1 MTDSI
6 NIQPY
11 RGNLG
16 SRSTRRLARRLAA
29 YLPMT
34 VTRQILRQELRRP
47 GEADI
52 FEAAT
57 MFADMS
63 GFTSMAET
71 LADDGPRGAEELNRA
86 LLITFTALI
95 NAIHGAGGA
104 VSHFHGDAMMVYFL
118 DADGQAATRA
128 LACARFMQ
136 SLMLTSFSKLS
147 VKRAGN
153 RETSFGLTI
162 KIGVGYGRCLET
174 VVGSLSEG
182 NSHLESLLLKESL
195 EFVLAGTA
203 VNEAVDAQAQAE
215 SGQVVGSRAVLQ
227 KAKLPI
233 DSDFRVVDEVLPVPR
248 MPPYVYWDSIDQT
261 ALDRLFAVAPAFI
274 PHKLVQQLQSVS
286 SQSIAE
292 HRAVTSMFVNFEGIG
307 FDNPAD
313 GEKLQTYFQW
323 AREIVAQ
330 FGGVNSR
337 INRVLTGDKGS
348 QLHIIFGAPVAPDAP
363 IQATRCGLAM
373 QQNKPDFIIK
383 QRIGIAAGRVFA
395 CAVGSRNRREYT
407 TVGSVINLSARLTS
421 ICPDGE
427 VYLDGETAVR
437 IQDGII
443 CQSLPPVQLKGKREP
458 TPIFRAQG
466 EQIRGAVK
474 ARFGRAQQTP
484 FGRVDELHRLQHHLQ
499 EAISEQHGG
508 IVALFG
514 PFGSG
519 QMPLLATAAYEWL
532 NGGGQLVTAVCQLHL
547 SDAPLAPWKAIW
559 RELMGLTAVMDIPT
573 QLQTVAAHVKK
584 LSPACTSADIQLWGE
599 FFDLPADEQISQ
611 QTTAIRQHSILHLLQ
626 QGVLTEA
633 ATHPLL
639 IIIEDIHW
647 ADQISL
653 ELIDRL
659 AEAIVGLPVL
669 LLLTYR
675 ISTGFNFRTINQPNC
690 WSIPLEDLLP
700 QRAKQLVLAKLEAEE
715 LPMLVEQR
723 LGLRDRQGRSSPV
736 NPLFLE
742 ESLKMMLSS
751 GAIQMQTDADG
762 RRRVRVR
769 ETALL
774 QMRVPDNIY
783 NVLLSRLDRLEPAA
797 RSLIQVAAVIGR
809 EFGLEMVTAVMPSM
823 EQGQIV
829 LLLQALSKTEMIQ
842 QIKSEPDARFIFQH
856 ALAHDVVYQSLPFAR
871 RQTLHA
877 AIGDLLV
884 ARHQDNL
891 KPFYPVLAYH
901 YGQTDQY
908 EEGLQYALAAA
919 GDAAEIFANRA
930 AADLYKLASTH
941 LQGLDEARYWK
952 TAVMVFSARVRVL
965 RLLGQFTKAT
975 LAATEALKLC
985 LMYGEIDQTLPV
997 YNLLAEIKYRQARYD
1012 DVQNLTAKV
1021 INNLGD
1027 YTPPA
1032 ELARAYLLSG
1042 MAAAAVFK
1050 LEAALNQ
1057 LNRAEEI
1064 CVATKDMSQLV
1075 SVWGTT
1081 AVVYGEQQRTTLA
1094 LPMAERALKLA
1105 QTNND
1110 SMQISL
1116 AWYRLSRIQQQMGF
1130 ADAAL
1135 RAINEAIDLMRSS
1148 SHNFQAH
1155 MLIHRATISTYLGEW
1170 QRAIVDLRGAIDL
1183 FDEMDDLLGLIQAYL
1198 LWGFEYSSGQ
1208 EDWLE
1213 ARKRLVQVGQLV
1225 ASQPKEAGMY
1235 IQGAARLWLGLGVVA
1250 LNGNH
1255 FSQAKTLFEKAVRAI
1270 DGRGLH
1276 WWRPAALYY
1285 LGVVKLAQNQ
1295 HSTEAA
1301 AIFEQAKL
1309 AVVNGGCPDE
1319 LPLILLQ
1326 LAKLEVNESAKLLL
1340 LETAVSAAFKRSR
1353 FCDKLTCFQEAGE
1366 LLMNAPLYR
1375 HRRLGGSCLA
1385 WIEANKI
1392 K

>member
-6 NIQPY
+6 NTQPY
-11 RGNLG
+11 GDNL
-16 SRSTRRLARRLAA
+16 SSQSTRRLARRLAA

-34 VTRQILRQELRRP
+34 VTRQILRQELRSP

-147 VKRAGN
+147 IKRAGN
-153 RETSFGLTI
+153 RATSFGLTI

-174 VVGSLSEG
+174 VVGSLSE
-182 NSHLESLLLKESL
+182 SL
-195 EFVLAGTA
+195 EFVLAATA

-233 DSDFRVVDEVLPVPR
+233 ENDFRVVNEVLPVPR
-248 MPPYVYWDSIDQT
+248 TQPHFYWNSMDQA
-261 ALDRLFAVAPAFI
+261 ALAQLFAIAPAFI
-274 PHKLVQQLQSVS
+274 PHKLVQQLQSVNT
-286 SQSIAE
+286 QSIAE
-292 HRAVTSMFVNFEGIG
+292 HRAVTSLFVNFEGIE
-307 FDNPAD
+307 FDKPAD
-313 GEKLQTYFQW
+313 GEKLQAYFQW

-348 QLHIIFGAPVAPDAP
+348 QLHIIFGAPIAPDAP
-363 IQATRCGLAM
+363 IQATRCGLAL
-373 QQNKPDFIIK
+373 QQDKPDFITK

-437 IQDGII
+437 IQDSII
-443 CQSLPPVQLKGKREP
+443 CQPLPPVQLKGTREP

-466 EQIRGAVK
+466 EQMQGAIK
-474 ARFGRAQQTP
+474 ARFGRAQQTS
-484 FGRVDELHRLQHHLQ
+484 FGRADELRRLQHHLQ
-499 EAISEQHGG
+499 EAMSEQRGG
-508 IVALFG
+508 VVALFG

-532 NGGGQLVTAVCQLHL
+532 NGGGQLVTAVCQQHF
-547 SDAPLAPWKAIW
+547 SDAPLAPWKVVW

-573 QLQTVAAHVKK
+573 QRQTVAAHVKTI
-584 LSPACTSADIQLWGE
+584 SSTSTSADIQLWSE
-599 FFDLPADEQISQ
+599 FFDLPTMEDEQSSP
-611 QTTAIRQHSILHLLQ
+611 QTTAVRLSILHLLQ
-626 QGVLTEA
+626 KGVLSAA
-633 ATHPLL
+633 ATHPLM

-653 ELIDRL
+653 DLIDRL
-659 AEAIVGLPVL
+659 AEAIVGFPVL

-675 ISTGFNFRTINQPNC
+675 ISTGFNFRTLNQPNC
-690 WSIPLEDLLP
+690 WGIPLEDLLP
-700 QRAKQLVLAKLEAEE
+700 QRAKQLVLAQLEVEE

-751 GAIQMQTDADG
+751 GVIQMQTDVDG

-769 ETALL
+769 ETSLL
-774 QMRVPDNIY
+774 QMQVPDNIY
-783 NVLLSRLDRLEPAA
+783 NVLLSRLDRLSPAA
-797 RSLIQVAAVIGR
+797 RSLLQVAAVVGR
-809 EFGLEMVTAVMPSM
+809 EFGLKTITAVMSGM
-823 EQGQIV
+823 AQAQV
-829 LLLQALSKTEMIQ
+829 VSLLQALSKTEMIQ
-842 QIKSEPDARFIFQH
+842 QIRSGSDPRFIFQH

-891 KPFYPVLAYH
+891 KPLYPVLAYH

-908 EEGLQYALAAA
+908 EEGLHYALAAA
-919 GDAAEIFANRA
+919 GDAAAIFANRA

-941 LQGLDEARYWK
+941 LQGLDEAHYWE
-952 TAVMVFSARVRVL
+952 TAVMVFSARVRLL

-975 LAATEALKLC
+975 LAATEAFKLC
-985 LMYGEIDQTLPV
+985 LMYGEIDQSLPV
-997 YNLLAEIKYRQARYD
+997 
-1012 DVQNLTAKV
+1012 
-1021 INNLGD
+1021 
-1027 YTPPA
+1027 
-1032 ELARAYLLSG
+1032 
-1042 MAAAAVFK
+1042 
-1050 LEAALNQ
+1050 
-1057 LNRAEEI
+1057 
-1064 CVATKDMSQLV
+1064 
-1075 SVWGTT
+1075 
-1081 AVVYGEQQRTTLA
+1081 
-1094 LPMAERALKLA
+1094 
-1105 QTNND
+1105 
-1110 SMQISL
+1110 
-1116 AWYRLSRIQQQMGF
+1116 
-1130 ADAAL
+1130 
-1135 RAINEAIDLMRSS
+1135 
-1148 SHNFQAH
+1148 
-1155 MLIHRATISTYLGEW
+1155 
-1170 QRAIVDLRGAIDL
+1170 
-1183 FDEMDDLLGLIQAYL
+1183 
-1198 LWGFEYSSGQ
+1198 
-1208 EDWLE
+1208 
-1213 ARKRLVQVGQLV
+1213 
-1225 ASQPKEAGMY
+1225 
-1235 IQGAARLWLGLGVVA
+1235 
-1250 LNGNH
+1250 
-1255 FSQAKTLFEKAVRAI
+1255 
-1270 DGRGLH
+1270 
-1276 WWRPAALYY
+1276 
-1285 LGVVKLAQNQ
+1285 
-1295 HSTEAA
+1295 
-1301 AIFEQAKL
+1301 
-1309 AVVNGGCPDE
+1309 
-1319 LPLILLQ
+1319 
-1326 LAKLEVNESAKLLL
+1326 
-1340 LETAVSAAFKRSR
+1340 
-1353 FCDKLTCFQEAGE
+1353 
-1366 LLMNAPLYR
+1366 
-1375 HRRLGGSCLA
+1375 
-1385 WIEANKI
+1385 
-1392 K
+1392 